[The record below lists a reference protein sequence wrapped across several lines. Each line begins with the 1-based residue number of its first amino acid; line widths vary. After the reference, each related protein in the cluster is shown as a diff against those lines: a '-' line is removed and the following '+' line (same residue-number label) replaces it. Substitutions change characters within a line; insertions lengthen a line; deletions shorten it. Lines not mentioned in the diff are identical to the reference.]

1 MWGCLLL
8 QYLLQSCSRGGGR
21 HTATLYC
28 NTKEYGGEG
37 TQFTLDPSGC
47 KSLEDVAAAVRRGF
61 ALPSAR
67 AVEVVTPVTGEP
79 VALDVLHAPSEGLRL
94 VLRIDG
100 ELANFRM
107 ERVRSNLPV
116 KGFLDDLAACQVCL
130 RDLCLHAGAA
140 RLLTALVCKRVCPP
154 RVLVPHYTLLTTL
167 CELVDISSAGDL
179 CPHAG
184 AARRGG

>member
-1 MWGCLLL
+1 MPLRTSAPGSVGEEGAAASGSGKRRERL
-8 QYLLQSCSRGGGR
+8 R
-21 HTATLYC
+21 TVTLYC
-28 NTKEYGGEG
+28 NADEYGGQG

-67 AVEVVTPVTGEP
+67 TVEVVTPVTGES
-79 VALDVLHAPSEGLRL
+79 VALDALHAPSEGLRL

-130 RDLCLHAGAA
+130 RDLWLHAGAV
-140 RLLTALVCKRVCPP
+140 RRQTARVCM
-154 RVLVPHYTLLTTL
+154 RVSPSCACPALNAALCAVQAGGQLV
-167 CELVDISSAGDL
+167 S
-179 CPHAG
+179 
-184 AARRGG
+184 R